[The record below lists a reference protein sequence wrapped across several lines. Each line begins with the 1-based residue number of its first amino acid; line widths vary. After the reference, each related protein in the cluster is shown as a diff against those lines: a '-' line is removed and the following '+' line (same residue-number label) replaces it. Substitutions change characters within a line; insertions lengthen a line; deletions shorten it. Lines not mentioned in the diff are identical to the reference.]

1 MTDIAAMVKELIEAG
16 ADPAAAA
23 EIVAKAFVAGATKA
37 RPRKSPNDATYTPDF
52 DEWWLSYPRSP
63 NMSKKEAYAQW
74 LKLQPAQRDAA
85 KAGLPAY
92 KTWLASRPDHPVVHA
107 CRYLS
112 QRRFEGFAAQYV
124 SGDTGV
130 FVSREDP
137 MWPSLAR
144 RYWQEKGRPGPP
156 VDRDGGWRFPS
167 HWLNGGH

>member
-23 EIVAKAFVAGATKA
+23 EIVAKAFVAGAQRTK
-37 RPRKSPNDATYTPDF
+37 PRAPKEATYTPDF

-63 NMSKKEAYAQW
+63 NMSKKEAYSQW

-124 SGDTGV
+124 SGDVGV
-130 FVSREDP
+130 FVHREDP
-137 MWPSLAR
+137 DWTAMAQ
-144 RYWQEKGRPGPP
+144 RYEQEKHISPP
-156 VDRDGGWRFPS
+156 IDRQGGWRFPS
-167 HWLNGGH
+167 HWVNGGH